1 MPPAGDFDPDTCQ
14 SVGSED
20 SGSEGS
26 GSSSEDY
33 EAESSSDDDVAN
45 DIDDISDD
53 RESSELDEPFSELR
67 ISDPELEIRESS
79 LMSEGSDERACS
91 SLELQSASG
100 ATSDDARVEESAAGN
115 DETPQNSES
124 ESGNSGGFGGEDS
137 NSDEMPLPSDSCLEA
152 SPDFFSDSQAEDFA
166 APEAASK
173 RSENFALKIL
183 GRVHERRQLRQK
195 IPDPDDDDDDDFS
208 DDESPETPEDPEPV
222 HPKAVPAPEVSNAA
236 VPAAIPKWKFPTPH
250 VRNKVS

>member
-20 SGSEGS
+20 SGSEVS

-67 ISDPELEIRESS
+67 IFDPELEIRKSS

-115 DETPQNSES
+115 GETPQNSES

-152 SPDFFSDSQAEDFA
+152 SQDFFSNSQAEDFA

-195 IPDPDDDDDDDFS
+195 IPDPDDDDDFS

-222 HPKAVPAPEVSNAA
+222 HQKAVPAPEVSNAA